1 MGYDI
6 ILFDADG
13 TLFDFRKS
21 EHISFKKTMNNFD
34 LPFSEALYN
43 DYHQINDNLWK
54 DFERGLIS
62 KPDLLLERY
71 KRYIKKHN
79 LKADAAELNR
89 FYFRALGSCS
99 YLFDGAAEVCR
110 HFALTK
116 SLYLVTN
123 GETTVQKSRYAGSEI
138 KQYFKDLFV
147 SESVGYPKP
156 HIEYFDYVFSKI
168 ENFDR
173 SSTVII
179 GDSLSGDIL
188 GGNNAGISTCWYNPD
203 NLINETD
210 VVCNYTIKSLSELY
224 DIL

>member
-21 EHISFKKTMNNFD
+21 ERISFEKTMITYA
-34 LPFSEALYN
+34 LPFSETHYN
-43 DYHQINDNLWK
+43 DYHAINDSLWK

-71 KRYIKKHN
+71 KRYIEKYN
-79 LKADAAELNR
+79 LNADAAELNS

-99 YLFDGAAEVCR
+99 YLLDDAAEICR
-110 HFALTK
+110 HLALNK
-116 SLYLVTN
+116 RLYLVTN
-123 GETTVQKSRYAGSEI
+123 GETTVQKSRFAGSEI
-138 KQYFKDLFV
+138 KHYFKDLFV

-156 HIEYFDYVFSKI
+156 RVEYFDYVFSRI

-173 SSTVII
+173 SRTVII

-188 GGNNAGISTCWYNPD
+188 GGNNAGIDTCWYNPD
-203 NLINETD
+203 NFINETAA
-210 VVCNYTIKSLSELY
+210 VCKYTIKSLSELY

>member
-1 MGYDI
+1 MDYDI

-21 EHISFKKTMNNFD
+21 ERISFKETMNNFA
-34 LPFSEALYN
+34 LPFSETHYN
-43 DYHQINDNLWK
+43 DYHVINDNLWK
-54 DFERGLIS
+54 DFECGLIS
-62 KPDLLLERY
+62 KPELLIERY
-71 KRYIKKHN
+71 KRYIEKYN

-89 FYFRALGSCS
+89 FYFRALCSCS
-99 YLFDGAAEVCR
+99 YLLEGAAEVCR
-110 HFALTK
+110 QLALSK
-116 SLYLVTN
+116 SLFLVTN
-123 GETTVQKSRYAGSEI
+123 GETTVQKSRFAGSEI

-156 HIEYFDYVFSKI
+156 RVEYFEYVFNRI

-173 SSTVII
+173 SRTVII

-188 GGNNAGISTCWYNPD
+188 GGNNAGIDTCWYNPD
-203 NLINETD
+203 NLINETAA
-210 VVCNYTIKSLSELY
+210 VCKYTIKSLSELY